1 VSVASGF
8 VVILGWCVGVAAS
21 TTGAEVST
29 ASVAGALAPSVS
41 APAVALAPSASA
53 ETTTVGAAALAPQPT
68 SGALEPE
75 APERAS
81 PDPSGRGVLSRMLP
95 EGFTLTT
102 YAELNFTWDTTQP
115 KDGVINLRG
124 FDARH
129 ASFSIS
135 NVVVDLGWDWQNVV
149 GRIALQAGIT
159 GETYYTVE
167 RTRLPGG
174 RLPRDTWRHI
184 QQGYVGY
191 RLPVLSGL
199 LVTAGLFL
207 SPIGPEGIAVKDQWA
222 WSRSNLFFG
231 LPFYH
236 LGARAELALDT
247 RWTATLGI
255 VNGWNAAV
263 DGDEDKSLLVRLA
276 YADEAGR
283 SLSALY
289 LVGTEDRL
297 RRHLFDGYG
306 TFPVVDRLWVQAH
319 VNGGLVDGS
328 PRAWFGAAL
337 ALRCTILEPS
347 AHELTGLWLALR
359 GDVLRETALSPRDVD
374 SLFFGAS
381 WVSSVTGTVELRPSS
396 GLSVRL
402 EGRLDRAA
410 NPIFGVCSLGGEGCA
425 MGRST
430 LTLGVTAWL

>member
-1 VSVASGF
+1 MGVASGF
-8 VVILGWCVGVAAS
+8 VFVLGWCVGVATS
-21 TTGAEVST
+21 TTGSATVT
-29 ASVAGALAPSVS
+29 ASVAEVLEPS
-41 APAVALAPSASA
+41 PGPSLRRPPEPSPRPDA
-53 ETTTVGAAALAPQPT
+53 EPT
-68 SGALEPE
+68 AEPSGAG
-75 APERAS
+75 
-81 PDPSGRGVLSRMLP
+81 DTRGVLSRLLP

-102 YAELNFTWDTTQP
+102 YAELNFTWDMTQP
-115 KDGVINLRG
+115 ANGVINLRG

-135 NVVVDLGWDWQNVV
+135 NVVVDLGWDWQDVV

-159 GETYYTVE
+159 GDTYYAVE

-174 RLPRDTWRHI
+174 QLPRDTWRHI
-184 QQGYVGY
+184 QQGYLGY

-207 SPIGPEGIAVKDQWA
+207 SPIGPEGMAVKDQWA
-222 WSRSNLFFG
+222 WSRSNLFYG

-263 DGDEDKSLLVRLA
+263 DGEQDKSLLLRLA

-283 SLSALY
+283 SFSALY

-306 TFPVVDRLWVQAH
+306 TFPIVDRLWVQAH
-319 VNGGLVDGS
+319 VDGGLVDGS
-328 PRAWFGAAL
+328 PRTWFGAAL
-337 ALRCTILEPS
+337 ALRFTVLEP
-347 AHELTGLWLALR
+347 AELGLSGLWLALR
-359 GDVLRETALSPRDVD
+359 GDVLRETAVPLRDVE
-374 SLFFGAS
+374 SFFFGAS
-381 WVSSVTGTVELRPSS
+381 WVSSVTGTVEVRPSG

-402 EGRLDRAA
+402 EGRHDRAA
-410 NPIFGVCSLGGEGCA
+410 SPIFGDCSFGSASCA
-425 MGRST
+425 QGRT
-430 LTLGVTAWL
+430 TVTLGVTAWL